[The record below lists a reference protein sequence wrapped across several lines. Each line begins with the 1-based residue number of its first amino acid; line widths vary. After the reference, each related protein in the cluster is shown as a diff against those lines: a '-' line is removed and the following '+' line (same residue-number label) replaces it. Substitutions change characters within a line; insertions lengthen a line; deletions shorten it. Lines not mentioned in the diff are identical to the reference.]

1 MTLQVNST
9 RQTQPSK
16 LSWFGERAAGPSD
29 DEPTDKEG
37 RRCYATIAF
46 VIAEGKQR
54 EAFKIPMMRVQ
65 EWIEINLKAFPLPF
79 YATFGL
85 MAAPPP
91 GPNCGTCG
99 KEHNCEFVTIPEGNI
114 RPQGTYV
121 GSSYQ
126 ACKYAIRESERC
138 HQIQP
143 NLATFEAAAMHG
155 FVTKKQNEKLGHRK
169 RILSSHQA
177 RLTAPH
183 RGSWR
188 LREAGQPEPGGCR
201 GVRRRSRQGARPL
214 GGRGTAKHTIHS

>member
-1 MTLQVNST
+1 LASIGEGKNLSKIIYINAILGKMTLQVNSA

-29 DEPTDKEG
+29 DRPTDKEE

-85 MAAPPP
+85 MAAPLL
-91 GPNCGTCG
+91 GPNCRTCG
-99 KEHNCEFVTIPEGNI
+99 KEHNKDNCKFVTIQEGNI
-114 RPQGTYV
+114 RPQRTFV

-126 ACKYAIRESERC
+126 ACNYPFCAARGRHAIKVCPELNHRCERCLFQGHSRES
-138 HQIQP
+138 
-143 NLATFEAAAMHG
+143 
-155 FVTKKQNEKLGHRK
+155 
-169 RILSSHQA
+169 
-177 RLTAPH
+177 
-183 RGSWR
+183 
-188 LREAGQPEPGGCR
+188 
-201 GVRRRSRQGARPL
+201 
-214 GGRGTAKHTIHS
+214 